1 MNSLH
6 KAYLIGKQ
14 LYLSKVA
21 AELDSEKNLTN
32 VLKALVS
39 NTPEEDS
46 EEVDEVLGGE
56 ERKSK
61 ATWGDKINLEPS
73 SAQGIEV

>member
-1 MNSLH
+1 MNNLR

-21 AELDSEKNLTN
+21 AELDSEKNLTS

-39 NTPEEDS
+39 STPEEDS